1 MKKVTTIAAAVAASL
16 SLAACSQGS
25 ITNTIWSKEVL
36 MPDGTTAQC
45 VFFTNVNGVAVDCNF
60 VPLGAK

>member
-1 MKKVTTIAAAVAASL
+1 MKKFTAIAATAAAIL
-16 SLAACSQGS
+16 SLTACSQGS

-45 VFFTNVNGVAVDCNF
+45 VFFTNINGVAIDCNF
-60 VPLGAK
+60 VPLGAE